1 MTQIVWP
8 LATEILCV
16 LLIDLYWCGMCLSAC
31 CYFLALKD
39 APRSCVFP
47 VLVLES
53 ATLKGSLVYFYEKSK
68 SGYYIY
74 SFVLKYL
81 HFKAILDDST
91 KKYIYLYL
99 HTHISIIMLFLY
111 VTICAFAIAKYEL
124 WMMSPIESVTTCI
137 ILAFSHC

>member
-1 MTQIVWP
+1 MYV
-8 LATEILCV
+8 
-16 LLIDLYWCGMCLSAC
+16 SAC

-39 APRSCVFP
+39 APRSCCVFP

-53 ATLKGSLVYFYEKSK
+53 VIVKGSLVYFYEKSK

-124 WMMSPIESVTTCI
+124 WMMSPVAICYHMYHSSVLPLLIYKFIATMRN
-137 ILAFSHC
+137 LALTIHHSFT